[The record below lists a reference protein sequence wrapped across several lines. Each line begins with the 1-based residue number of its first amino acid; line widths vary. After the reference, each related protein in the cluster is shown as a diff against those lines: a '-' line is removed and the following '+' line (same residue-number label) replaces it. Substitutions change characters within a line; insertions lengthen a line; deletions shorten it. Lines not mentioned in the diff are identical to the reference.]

1 MSHQFET
8 PTPPGPENPTSWSE
22 VWTAAV
28 AQPSVKTYAQLSDHP
43 DASSGRAFIWIVASA
58 AISYAF
64 SLIIELVVGALDSTL
79 LLLALVC
86 GFPIVA
92 ILVTVAFAI
101 NSGVTQLVAR
111 VLGGTG
117 TYDQLTYVLAAYIA
131 PLTIFTSVL
140 STLPVLRFLNVALWI
155 YGLVLNVISV
165 KAVHRFGWGRAIA
178 SSLAITMVALF
189 LAACAAVFF
198 LVLLGPGIEE
208 TFGDIANQ
216 LLTPV
221 P

>member
-117 TYDQLTYVLAAYIA
+117 LAAYIA